1 MTERFSKRLVYLVIA
16 AVILAG
22 CGGRSGQT
30 EPARAVMSNHK
41 NWTIRVTPIFSYA
54 TNRWRARAEVWPP
67 ERRHET
73 SPGIL
78 LRFSDTAWDQK
89 AVVQAAFQAAREY
102 IDASQSQHQ

>member
-1 MTERFSKRLVYLVIA
+1 MTDRFSKRLVYLVIA

-22 CGGRSGQT
+22 CGGRARQT
-30 EPARAVMSNHK
+30 EPARTVMSNHK
-41 NWTIRVTPIFSYA
+41 GWTIRVTPLFSDA

-67 ERRHET
+67 ERSHET

-78 LRFSDTAWDQK
+78 LRFSDSASGQK
-89 AVVQAAFQAAREY
+89 AVVQAALEAARQY